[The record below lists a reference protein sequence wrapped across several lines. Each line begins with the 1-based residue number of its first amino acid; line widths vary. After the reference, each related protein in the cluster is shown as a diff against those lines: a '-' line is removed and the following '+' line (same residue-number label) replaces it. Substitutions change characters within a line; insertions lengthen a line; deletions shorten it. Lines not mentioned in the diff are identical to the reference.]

1 MGMNAGSAP
10 PSQSNK
16 DQTMKTINQYFPAM
30 SESKGRS
37 FALPSLPEMGLAA
50 AMLAVALSG
59 GIGYP
64 LYQDHLLQA
73 RLDDANAPIV
83 KSLDAAHASIN
94 HINALVAG
102 QERYKQ
108 EVASN
113 NVSAI
118 QKSLNGVHTVSID
131 GVRADLTKQQKAY
144 DDAQTLI
151 ANSPYKDK
159 LFAFG
164 PGADEYFA
172 ARNVQKPEPVTDV
185 VSAAIDQ
192 ANAQA
197 AAASRARVYAESVER
212 DILAMVS
219 KGNIA
224 QIADVKHAPVEA
236 PAPSPVPAA
245 AAASALVFPTQ
256 ADDSPAAKA
265 AAAKAAQERL
275 VQDAKQVQAFM
286 KTSDRASAQAAQK
299 QLEQDAAQVQAM
311 TQAAD
316 RAASQA
322 KASAISRK
330 SGNTADPD
338 SVGNPSILGSR
349 SPAEPQSA
357 HKTPFRAAPRSV
369 PIVTQHEAIGPAAH
383 AQAAPQ
389 RPAQSDG
396 FIEQ

>member
-1 MGMNAGSAP
+1 
-10 PSQSNK
+10 
-16 DQTMKTINQYFPAM
+16 
-30 SESKGRS
+30 
-37 FALPSLPEMGLAA
+37 L
-50 AMLAVALSG
+50 G

-83 KSLDAAHASIN
+83 KSLDAAHASID

-113 NVSAI
+113 DVSAI
-118 QKSLNGVHTVSID
+118 QKRLVGVHTVSID
-131 GVRADLTKQQKAY
+131 GVRADLAKQQKAY

-159 LFAFG
+159 QFAFG

-172 ARNVQKPEPVTDV
+172 ARNVQKPEPVTDI
-185 VSAAIDQ
+185 VSVAIDQ

-197 AAASRARVYAESVER
+197 AAASLARVYAESFER
-212 DILAMVS
+212 DIVAMVP

-224 QIADVKHAPVEA
+224 QVADVKHASVEA
-236 PAPSPVPAA
+236 PSPSPVPAA
-245 AAASALVFPTQ
+245 AAASAPVVLSQV
-256 ADDSPAAKA
+256 DDSPAAKA
-265 AAAKAAQERL
+265 AGAKAAQERL
-275 VQDAKQVQAFM
+275 VQEAKQVQALM

-316 RAASQA
+316 RASSQA
-322 KASAISRK
+322 KASAISHE
-330 SGNTADPD
+330 SGNTTDSG
-338 SVGNPSILGSR
+338 SVGNSSILGPQ
-349 SPAEPQSA
+349 SPAAPQSA
-357 HKTPFRAAPRSV
+357 QKTPVRAAPRNV
-369 PIVTQHEAIGPAAH
+369 PIVTKQESTGPAVHAH
-383 AQAAPQ
+383 AAPQ